1 MLQILLSKILLQI
14 LNDCKLD
21 LNKVFENFEYHSRK
35 IFLRDSQRLEII
47 LSLDNF
53 LLNELLMYKINK
65 FFLKFKFLRILQTVQ
80 ITIIILAKQINL
92 T

>member
-21 LNKVFENFEYHSRK
+21 LNKVFENLVSENFEYHSRK

-53 LLNELLMYKINK
+53 LLNELLI
-65 FFLKFKFLRILQTVQ
+65 
-80 ITIIILAKQINL
+80 
-92 T
+92 